1 MLVIGITG
9 PSGAGKG
16 EVSSIFQSRYGFA
29 VIDADKIYH
38 DLVSFPSPC
47 LEEIRAKF
55 GDSVINSTGS
65 LDRHALGK
73 IVFGE
78 ENTQRLA
85 VLNGITHKYVVCEI
99 KKQIADYKEKNRD
112 CVIDAPLLFEA
123 HLDDECDFTV
133 CVLADRAL
141 RAERISHRDR
151 ISIEDALLRI
161 SSQKKDEYYTSKS
174 DYIIRNDGSTDL
186 LEATLTKILSE
197 RRVIF

>member
-1 MLVIGITG
+1 MLVMGITG

-16 EVSSIFQSRYGFA
+16 EISKILRERYGFA
-29 VIDADKIYH
+29 VIDADKVYH

-47 LEEIRAKF
+47 LEEIRVEF
-55 GDSVINSTGS
+55 GDSVIDSEGS
-65 LDRHALGK
+65 LNRHALGK

-85 VLNGITHKYVVCEI
+85 VLNGITHKYVVSEI
-99 KKQIADYKEKNRD
+99 KELIADYKEKDCD

-123 HLDDECDFTV
+123 KLDDECDFTV
-133 CVLADRAL
+133 CVLADREL
-141 RAERISHRDR
+141 RAERISCRDK

-161 SSQKKDEYYTSKS
+161 SSQKNDEYYTSKS
-174 DYIIRNDGSTDL
+174 DYIISNDGSTDQ
-186 LEATLTKILSE
+186 LEAILTRILSE

>member
-47 LEEIRAKF
+47 LEEIRAEF

-99 KKQIADYKEKNRD
+99 KKLIADYKVKDCD

-123 HLDDECDFTV
+123 NLDDECDFTV
-133 CVLADRAL
+133 CVLADREL
-141 RAERISHRDR
+141 RAERISLRDK

-161 SSQKKDEYYTSKS
+161 SSQNKDEYYSSKS
-174 DYIIRNDGSTDL
+174 DYIIHNDGSTDQ
-186 LEATLTKILSE
+186 LEADLTKILSE